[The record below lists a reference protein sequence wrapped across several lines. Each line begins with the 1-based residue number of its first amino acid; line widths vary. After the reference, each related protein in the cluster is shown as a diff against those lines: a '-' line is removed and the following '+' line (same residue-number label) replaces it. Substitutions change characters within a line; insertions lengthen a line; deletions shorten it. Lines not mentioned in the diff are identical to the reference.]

1 MVVLATA
8 MGVALERGAARASA
22 TGDADDVARGA
33 RRCSRRARTRAT
45 AARRGRG
52 GSGRRRTA
60 RGASARGRRRA
71 SRLGG
76 RASSALVGLGG
87 GSRASRGAEN
97 RAGASAGGGC
107 ARRRSAGRRGSGGTR
122 RARRV
127 RDAPRPAAAAVGR
140 NEAES
145 DLVVF
150 NEAPEYTCAKRNKL
164 LREAA
169 YAARVGSP
177 WTPGCHSKLG
187 EEGCT
192 KISDAGARLAALSDH
207 VYVICMKCDRIVLP
221 LQWAGKVTTVH
232 GADIDPCYGRAAAD
246 HWHKASMS
254 HVHALLDAVKYKY
267 KTVTIVEEDAI
278 TVRPDLVDAN
288 AEFDIDGLEQVIK
301 NDSSW
306 NTVRVGYRPFFFEQ
320 QSANVPVGSIPNY
333 ACPVACK
340 CHETATKSA
349 CIVRE
354 GGCDMRS
361 SDFYMIR
368 MSQSRTIRKTVGAG
382 STIDM
387 EALRNVHHQMYVLP
401 QLSYQAHLDRTR
413 EQQMNMARRF
423 RDLCFV
429 PKTPSDEAVQDAT
442 TAETEYEESYSSSA
456 GESADSTRA

>member
-1 MVVLATA
+1 V
-8 MGVALERGAARASA
+8 RAAA
-22 TGDADDVARGA
+22 
-33 RRCSRRARTRAT
+33 
-45 AARRGRG
+45 
-52 GSGRRRTA
+52 
-60 RGASARGRRRA
+60 
-71 SRLGG
+71 LGG
-76 RASSALVGLGG
+76 
-87 GSRASRGAEN
+87 E
-97 RAGASAGGGC
+97 
-107 ARRRSAGRRGSGGTR
+107 ARSGGTR
-122 RARRV
+122 RRG
-127 RDAPRPAAAAVGR
+127 APRRAAPRRAAAAAAAVGQS
-140 NEAES
+140 EAES
-145 DLVVF
+145 GLVVF
-150 NEAPEYTCAKRNKL
+150 NEAPEYTCAKRNKA

-169 YAARVGSP
+169 YAARMGSP

-207 VYVICMKCDRIVLP
+207 VYVICMKCDKIVLP

-254 HVHALLDAVKYKY
+254 HVHALLDAVKYQY

-278 TVRPDLVDAN
+278 TVSPDRVDAN
-288 AEFDIDGLEQVIK
+288 AGFDIDGLEHAIK

-320 QSANVPVGSIPNY
+320 QSANVPVGSTPHY
-333 ACPVACK
+333 ACPLACK
-340 CHETATKSA
+340 CHETTAKNA

-354 GGCDMRS
+354 NGCDMRS

-368 MSQSRTIRKTVGAG
+368 MSQSRAIRKTVGAG

-401 QLSYQAHLDRTR
+401 QLSYQANLDRTR
-413 EQQMNMARRF
+413 EQQVNMARRF

-429 PKTPSDEAVQDAT
+429 PKTPSDEVVQDAA
-442 TAETEYEESYSSSA
+442 TAEREYEERVSTI
-456 GESADSTRA
+456 ESADSTRYITKPQR

>member
-1 MVVLATA
+1 MASRSS
-8 MGVALERGAARASA
+8 EARRARRDE
-22 TGDADDVARGA
+22 GADDVGERAGLLAEGAGAAGAGDRGDDG
-33 RRCSRRARTRAT
+33 RA
-45 AARRGRG
+45 
-52 GSGRRRTA
+52 GS
-60 RGASARGRRRA
+60 SARGRRA
-71 SRLGG
+71 L
-76 RASSALVGLGG
+76 AAAACVVALVGLGAVA
-87 GSRASRGAEN
+87 RSRGAETSG
-97 RAGASAGGGC
+97 RERGGGG
-107 ARRRSAGRRGSGGTR
+107 AALGEEARLGGRRRGG
-122 RARRV
+122 
-127 RDAPRPAAAAVGR
+127 APRRAAAVGR

-442 TAETEYEESYSSSA
+442 TADTEYEESYSSSA
-456 GESADSTRA
+456 GVSADSTRA